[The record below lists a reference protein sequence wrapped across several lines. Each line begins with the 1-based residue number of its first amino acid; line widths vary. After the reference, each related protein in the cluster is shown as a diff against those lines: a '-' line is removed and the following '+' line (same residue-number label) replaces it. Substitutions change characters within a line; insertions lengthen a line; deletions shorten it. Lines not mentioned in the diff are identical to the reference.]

1 MVTQSWGL
9 HGGSTSD
16 CGSTIHKTTRFGRLS
31 VTWSDS
37 FKVKNSM
44 EQHQTSKPSKPSR
57 LGRSWRTKLLI
68 LWVLC
73 GVIGSLWLFISMN
86 ADINERRKEIL
97 ASMCDERARMLQDQF
112 SVSMNHVHALAILI
126 STFHHRKQPSAMNQ
140 KTFAEY
146 AARTSFERPL
156 VSGVSYAQRILHEE
170 REQFE
175 RKQGWSIKN
184 METNKT
190 SSKQDEYAPVIF
202 SQETVSYIAS
212 LDMMSGKEDHEN
224 ILRARASGRAVLT
237 CPFRLLNSMHL
248 GVVLTF
254 AVYTTDLPS
263 DCTPEERIQAT
274 AGYLGGAFDVESL
287 VKNLLRQLAGNQAI
301 TVNVYD
307 MTNSSVPLRMYG
319 PEVTDDEISHVSTL
333 DFGDPI
339 RKHEMRCRY
348 NQRQPLPWSAITT
361 SVGIQVIVLL
371 VGHIFYAAIIRI
383 ARVEDD
389 FRKMEELKGQAE
401 AADIAKSQFLATVSH
416 EIRTPMNGVLGMLQM
431 LMDTDLDPIQQDY
444 ARAAQASGKALIKL
458 INEVLDQAKIESGR
472 IELEAVPFDLREIL
486 DDVLSLF
493 SGKSRDKGV
502 ELAVFVSN
510 QVPEF
515 LVGDPGRFR
524 QIIINLV
531 GNSIKFTKQGH
542 IFVCVHLAEQMKTVM
557 ETNKEA
563 LSKWQTEGSK
573 NCSRGS
579 WKTLSGYETA
589 DGRNSWETFKLLL
602 SNAKLPQ
609 PGTSENCLGYI
620 SDTVHLIV
628 GVEDTGIGIP
638 LNAQKHVFVP
648 FMQVDSSTSRK
659 YGGTGIG
666 LSISRCLVELMG
678 GEVKFVSQPGVG
690 STFTFSIVLRKAHT
704 RSQEDLNQPLSGALP
719 TSLKGLK
726 AVVVDGR
733 AVRAA
738 VTKSHL
744 QRLGVQVE
752 TVYDFNSTLAALSGE
767 SNDDVSNSGTGM
779 ADVIIVDDEAW
790 GPGTGLAFPQIL
802 RESMVNRNS
811 GIPYLPKMIL
821 LATTNNIS
829 ESEKGKATG
838 FLETVVVKPLRASV
852 MAACLQQAL
861 GIGNKK
867 PQGKGIS
874 NWPISPRSLLSGKKI
889 LVVDDNKV
897 NRRVAAG
904 ALKKYGAT
912 LECAEGGKVAVAMLQ
927 PPHLF
932 DACFMDVQMPEID
945 GFEATRQ
952 VRNLECLV
960 NKQNETGSG
969 SKETHR
975 NVMKWHVPILAM
987 TADVIHATHEECLR
1001 CGMDGYVSKPFEEEQ
1016 LYGAVAPFME
1026 SNTIRH
1032 KVSKILLA
1040 YSYVKNL
1047 QLILYR

>member
-1 MVTQSWGL
+1 MQIWRLWLPRAALNLKMLTQSCGL
-9 HGGSTSD
+9 FGGCTS
-16 CGSTIHKTTRFGRLS
+16 GKIHQTTGFDRLL
-31 VTWSDS
+31 
-37 FKVKNSM
+37 VKWQDKFMGTNSM
-44 EQHQTSKPSKPSR
+44 EQQHRKETSKPSK
-57 LGRSWRTKLLI
+57 LGGTWHNKLLI
-68 LWVLC
+68 LWVLS
-73 GVIGSLWLFISMN
+73 GIIGSLWLFLSMN
-86 ADINERRKEIL
+86 ADINKRKNDIL

-112 SVSMNHVHALAILI
+112 AVSMKHVHAFAILI

-146 AARTSFERPL
+146 AARTSFEKPL
-156 VSGVSYAQRILHEE
+156 VSGVSYAQRVLHAE

-175 RKQGWSIKN
+175 RQQGWSIKN

-190 SSKQDEYAPVIF
+190 SSEQDEYAPVIF
-202 SQETVSYIAS
+202 TQETVSYIAS
-212 LDMMSGKEDHEN
+212 LDMMSGKEDGEN

-237 CPFRLLNSMHL
+237 SPFRLLNSTHL

-254 AVYTTDLPS
+254 AVYKTDLPPDS
-263 DCTPEERIQAT
+263 SPEERIQAT

-319 PEVTDDEISHVSTL
+319 PEVIDDEIPHVSTL
-333 DFGDPI
+333 DFGDPV

-348 NQRQPLPWSAITT
+348 NQRKPLPWSAITT
-361 SVGIQVIVLL
+361 SVGVLVIALL
-371 VGHIFYAAIIRI
+371 VGHIFHAAIIRI
-383 ARVEDD
+383 AKVEDD

-401 AADIAKSQFLATVSH
+401 AADISKSQFLATVSH

-444 ARAAQASGKALIKL
+444 ARTAQASGKALIKL

-493 SGKSRDKGV
+493 SGKSRDKVV

-557 ETNKEA
+557 ETNREV
-563 LSKWQTEGSK
+563 LSKWQTEGFK
-573 NCSRGS
+573 NCPRDS

-602 SNAKLPQ
+602 SNAKHSEPD
-609 PGTSENCLGYI
+609 TSENCVSDT

-628 GVEDTGIGIP
+628 SVEDTGIGIP
-638 LNAQKHVFVP
+638 LSAQKHVFVP
-648 FMQVDSSTSRK
+648 FVQVDSSTSRK

-678 GEVKFVSQPGVG
+678 GQIDFVSRPGVG
-690 STFTFSIVLRKAHT
+690 STFTFNIVLKKART
-704 RSQEDLNQPLSGALP
+704 RSQEDLNQPLPGALP
-719 TSLKGLK
+719 TSLKGMR

-744 QRLGVQVE
+744 QRLGMQVE

-767 SNDDVSNSGTGM
+767 RSDDIGNCGTGI

-790 GPGTGLAFPQIL
+790 GPGTGLAFPNIL
-802 RESMVNRNS
+802 RESMENRKS
-811 GIPYLPKMIL
+811 GTSSYLPKMIL
-821 LATTNNIS
+821 LATSINFS
-829 ESEKGKATG
+829 ESEKAKAAG
-838 FLETVVVKPLRASV
+838 FMETVIVKPLRASV
-852 MAACLQQAL
+852 MAACLQL

-867 PQGKGIS
+867 QQGKGITNS
-874 NWPISPRSLLSGKKI
+874 PRSPRSLLLGKKI
-889 LVVDDNKV
+889 LVVDDNEV

-912 LECAEGGKVAVAMLQ
+912 VECAEGGKVAVAMLQ
-927 PPHLF
+927 PPHSF

-952 VRNLECLV
+952 VRKIEYLV
-960 NKQNETGSG
+960 NKKIEIGPG
-969 SKETHR
+969 FKEAHR
-975 NVMKWHVPILAM
+975 NDMNWHVPILAM
-987 TADVIHATHEECLR
+987 TADVIHATQEECIK

-1016 LYGAVAPFME
+1016 LYRVVAPFLE
-1026 SNTIRH
+1026 
-1032 KVSKILLA
+1032 L
-1040 YSYVKNL
+1040 
-1047 QLILYR
+1047 